1 MCTLTCIIVL
11 KIMLKKSEEFY
22 FGFELFDDFDL
33 IERLRRLLIGNCSY
47 VKVDIFF
54 SRALLSNCF
63 NSFLINNNNRR
74 IVMKDSDMIS
84 KEEHELNYLLKK
96 WEKKQSIANRNKLI
110 KKLDEFNADP
120 NYRNSNRE
128 DFYRYVNF
136 IDSLE

>member
-1 MCTLTCIIVL
+1 
-11 KIMLKKSEEFY
+11 
-22 FGFELFDDFDL
+22 
-33 IERLRRLLIGNCSY
+33 
-47 VKVDIFF
+47 
-54 SRALLSNCF
+54 
-63 NSFLINNNNRR
+63 
-74 IVMKDSDMIS
+74 MKDSDMIS